1 MHSKKQLSFSDIKEM
16 IADKFANVQ
25 DTRAPDASNSIKDT
39 MLSGLACMYFQSDS
53 LLEFQRT
60 MEGSEQRNSLCSM
73 FSVQNLPTDQGIRN
87 IIDEVDTEGVFRPIF
102 KDLFSRLQRGR

>member
-1 MHSKKQLSFSDIKEM
+1 MHSKKHLSFSAIKDM

-25 DTRAPDASNSIKDT
+25 DTRAPNASNSIKDT

-60 MEGSEQRNSLCSM
+60 MERREQRNNVSVNFPALYDAAKSLAPR
-73 FSVQNLPTDQGIRN
+73 LYGRIARN
-87 IIDEVDTEGVFRPIF
+87 SS
-102 KDLFSRLQRGR
+102 LFLTL